1 MNAFFEYLRELV
13 TRLFSDI
20 GRFFSKGWA
29 SPWADVPGNFASY
42 NSFLSQYSGNFGFV
56 GWLFFVIFIIL
67 IIALVGAIIFGLFI
81 LLRKYIRFVKKELD
95 KDELRAQVER
105 LNYELFQAI
114 QEKDKIL
121 GLHTTYMGLST
132 GEMKQEDQEVIQE
145 VSSRFPKLIRVD
157 NQYKGVDLTIPYKDG
172 LSLEELCNTF
182 RNFAASNY
190 NLYYKIETIRQLF
203 AGMATSKLIILEGIS
218 GTGKT
223 SMAYCL
229 GKFFSFD
236 SAIIPVQPSWKDRSE
251 LLGYYNEFTK
261 KFNESEFLR
270 ALYTTTYRKEL
281 DVIVLDEMNLARIE
295 YYFAEFLSVMEM
307 RDTADWLIDLIPS
320 MQEGDPSQLKE
331 GKLLIPQNVIF
342 FGTANNDDSTFTISD
357 KVYDRAIS
365 LFFDDKGRAFEA
377 EHTDAVQVPYTQLK
391 SLYDEA
397 MNQYPVSDTMLD
409 KFNQLDNFVIKKF
422 KLAFGNRILKQLDS
436 FIPVFVACGGKEVD
450 GFDFIFTNKILKKF
464 ESLNIAFFKDE
475 LKELSNQLD
484 KLYGKNTF
492 PMAHRYI
499 EDLIKNN
506 QLCQNQEKGNFLANI
521 SRG

>member
-1 MNAFFEYLRELV
+1 MNAYFEYLRELV
-13 TRLFSDI
+13 TRFFSDL
-20 GRFFSKGWA
+20 GRFFTKGFA
-29 SPWADVPGNFASY
+29 SPWADVPGNFAAY
-42 NSFLSQYSGNFGFV
+42 NSFLSSHSDQFGFI
-56 GWLFFVIFIIL
+56 GWFFFVLFAIL
-67 IIALVGAIIFGLFI
+67 LVAIIGGALFGLFI
-81 LLRKYIRFVKKELD
+81 LIRKYVRFVRTELD
-95 KDELRAQVER
+95 KDELRSQVDQ
-105 LNYELFQAI
+105 LQYELYQAI
-114 QEKDKIL
+114 SEKDKIL
-121 GLHTTYMGLST
+121 DLKTRYMGIAP
-132 GEMKQEDQEVIQE
+132 EDMKQEDKDTIEEI
-145 VSSRFPKLIRVD
+145 SSRFPKLIRVD
-157 NQYKGVDLTIPYKDG
+157 AQYRGADLSIPYRDG
-172 LSLEELCNTF
+172 LSLEEICNAF
-182 RNFAASNY
+182 RNFAASQY

-223 SMAYCL
+223 SMAYAL
-229 GKFFSFD
+229 GKFFAFD

-320 MQEGDPSQLKE
+320 MQNGDPQQLHE

-357 KVYDRAIS
+357 KVYDRAVS
-365 LFFDDKGRAFEA
+365 LFFDDKGRPFES
-377 EHTDAVQVPYTQLK
+377 EHQEALQIPYAQLK

-397 MNQYPVSDTMLD
+397 INQFPISESMLD

-422 KLAFGNRILKQLDS
+422 KLAFGNRILKQLET
-436 FIPVFVACGGKEVD
+436 FIPVFIACGGKESD

-464 ESLNIAFFKDE
+464 ESLNIAFFKEE
-475 LKELSNQLD
+475 LKELNGQLD

-499 EDLIKNN
+499 DDLIKNN
-506 QLCQNQEKGNFLANI
+506 
-521 SRG
+521 

>member
-1 MNAFFEYLRELV
+1 MNAYFEYLRELV
-13 TRLFSDI
+13 TRFFSDL
-20 GRFFSKGWA
+20 GRFFTKGFA
-29 SPWADVPGNFASY
+29 SPWADVPGNFAAY
-42 NSFLSQYSGNFGFV
+42 NSFLSSYSDKFGFV
-56 GWLFFVIFIIL
+56 GWLFFVIF
-67 IIALVGAIIFGLFI
+67 ALLALAVVGGIIFGLYI
-81 LLRKYIRFVKKELD
+81 LIRKYVRFIKTELD
-95 KDELRAQVER
+95 KDALRAQVEE
-105 LNYELFQAI
+105 LQYELYQAI
-114 QEKDKIL
+114 SEKDKIL
-121 GLHTTYMGLST
+121 DLKARYMGVSADD
-132 GEMKQEDQEVIQE
+132 MKKEDKETFEEVA
-145 VSSRFPKLIRVD
+145 SRFPKLVKVD
-157 NQYKGVDLTIPYKDG
+157 NQYRGVDLSIPYRDG
-172 LSLEELCNTF
+172 LSLEEICNAF
-182 RNFAASNY
+182 RNFAASQY
-190 NLYYKIETIRQLF
+190 NLYYRIEAIRQLF

-223 SMAYCL
+223 SMAYAL
-229 GKFFSFD
+229 GKFFAFD

-281 DVIVLDEMNLARIE
+281 DVVVLDEMNLARIE

-320 MQEGDPSQLKE
+320 MQPGDPTQLKD

-357 KVYDRAIS
+357 KVYDRAVS
-365 LFFDDKGRAFEA
+365 LFFDDKGRPFEA
-377 EHTDAVQVPYTQLK
+377 EHQEALQIPYAQLK

-397 MNQYPVSDTMLD
+397 INQYPISDSMLD

-422 KLAFGNRILKQLDS
+422 KLAFGNRILKQLET
-436 FIPVFVACGGKEVD
+436 FIPVFISCGGKESD

-475 LKELSNQLD
+475 LKELNGQLD

-499 EDLIKNN
+499 DDLIKNN
-506 QLCQNQEKGNFLANI
+506 
-521 SRG
+521 

>member
-1 MNAFFEYLRELV
+1 MSYYFEYLRELV
-13 TRLFSDI
+13 VRFFSDL
-20 GRFFSKGWA
+20 GRFFTKGIV
-29 SPWADVPGNFASY
+29 SPWADVPGNFAAYHSM
-42 NSFLSQYSGNFGFV
+42 LTEHSGKFGFP
-56 GWLFFVIFIIL
+56 GWLLFVIFAIL
-67 IIALVGAIIFGLFI
+67 LVALIGGAIFGLVI
-81 LLRKYIRFVKKELD
+81 LIRKYIRFVRTELD
-95 KDELRAQVER
+95 KDELRHQVE
-105 LNYELFQAI
+105 ELQYNLYVAT

-121 GLHTTYMGLST
+121 DLKTRYMGVSPD
-132 GEMKQEDQEVIQE
+132 EMKKEDKEAIDE
-145 VSSRFPKLIRVD
+145 IASRFPKLVKVD
-157 NQYKGVDLTIPYKDG
+157 NQYHGADLSIPYRDN
-172 LSLEELCNTF
+172 LSLEEVCNAF
-182 RNFAASNY
+182 RNFAASQY

-223 SMAYCL
+223 SLAYAL
-229 GKFFSFD
+229 GKFFTFD

-261 KFNESEFLR
+261 KFNESEFLK

-307 RDTADWLIDLIPS
+307 RDVNDWLIDLIPA
-320 MQEGDPSQLKE
+320 MQPGDPQQLKD

-365 LFFDDKGRAFEA
+365 LFFDDKGRPFEA
-377 EHTDAVQVPYTQLK
+377 EHQEALQIPYVQLK

-397 MNQYPVSDTMLD
+397 INQYPISDNMLD

-422 KLAFGNRILKQLDS
+422 KLAFGNRILKQLET
-436 FIPVFVACGGKEVD
+436 FIPVFIACGGKETD

-475 LKELSNQLD
+475 LKELNVQLD
-484 KLYGKNTF
+484 KLFGKGSF
-492 PMAHRYI
+492 QMAHKYI
-499 EDLIKNN
+499 DDMIKNN
-506 QLCQNQEKGNFLANI
+506 
-521 SRG
+521 